1 MADLLIFYL
10 FIFWLVSSSQ
20 PDITLVVKN
29 QSIITQLIDRQALGN
44 VLEQNSWITEMNWDF
59 SVCDSMSAADDCYL
73 KLAF

>member
-1 MADLLIFYL
+1 MADLLIFYF

-44 VLEQNSWITEMNWDF
+44 VLEQNS
-59 SVCDSMSAADDCYL
+59 
-73 KLAF
+73 